1 MKRLLIVASAAVLMI
16 GSAAAAPSASMGPMP
31 SNAQGSLD
39 PYKQTRKQHALKE
52 VRDEALKQQAAD
64 GGKLTDEH
72 RAEFQRKLD
81 SIRAGNY

>member
-1 MKRLLIVASAAVLMI
+1 MKRLLIMVPLAALLA
-16 GSAAAAPSASMGPMP
+16 GPAAAAPSSSMGPMP

-39 PYKQTRKQHALKE
+39 PYKQMRKRHALE
-52 VRDEALKQQAAD
+52 VIRDEALKQQAAD

-81 SIRAGNY
+81 AVRAGNY

>member
-1 MKRLLIVASAAVLMI
+1 MKHLLVMASAVALLIGSASAAPM
-16 GSAAAAPSASMGPMP
+16 GSMAPAP

-39 PYKQTRKQHALKE
+39 PYKQTRKQHALMA

-64 GGKLTDEH
+64 GGKLTEEH

-81 SIRAGNY
+81 AIRAGNY